1 MPRGAISSAEN
12 SGLSARQTPRG
23 CTPGCIAWVFAIGFL
38 GGGCVMFFILA
49 LRPGLGMLQA
59 RNWVATPCTVVSSEV
74 KPDDG
79 SLQLTVVFKYTVDQ
93 KDYESDTYCFTTMS
107 SNTAN
112 GWKQQVVKDHPA
124 GQQTTCF
131 VNPNNPAE
139 AVIEPGWV
147 PDMWWGLFPFP
158 FLLVGGAALLVAT
171 GVIRLPS
178 STLRPTSSNWKPTPQ
193 VRALPRESEDFD
205 SEDADDE
212 DTEEPQPDDGP
223 VTLKPASTPLGTCL
237 GVLFAALFWNG
248 IVSIFV
254 WQIFQQ
260 FRQGQIGGWGWFQV
274 AFLVPFVL
282 IGLGLIAGF
291 FYSLLNLFNPRP
303 TLVVSSQSVSLG
315 GELQIRWTVEGRIA
329 SISRFTITLP
339 VAGPSDG

>member
-1 MPRGAISSAEN
+1 
-12 SGLSARQTPRG
+12 
-23 CTPGCIAWVFAIGFL
+23 
-38 GGGCVMFFILA
+38 A

-291 FYSLLNLFNPRP
+291 FYSGTTTHTDEATFAEILLVETFE
-303 TLVVSSQSVSLG
+303 TFEIAE
-315 GELQIRWTVEGRIA
+315 GETTA
-329 SISRFTITLP
+329 TI
-339 VAGPSDG
+339 PSDTMHSFAASHNKIEWSLIVKGDIQLWPDMSATFPITVLPKFAGEST